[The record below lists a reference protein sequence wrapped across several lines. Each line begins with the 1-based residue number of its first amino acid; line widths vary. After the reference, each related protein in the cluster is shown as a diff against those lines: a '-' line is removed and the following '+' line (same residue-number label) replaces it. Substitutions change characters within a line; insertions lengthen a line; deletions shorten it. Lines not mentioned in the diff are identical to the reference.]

1 MAATEK
7 EKKKIQD
14 FGDKIGG
21 SRKDAW
27 RKGGLK
33 PANLAEM
40 TPEEIGKHVNKASV
54 WPAPD
59 YAEMIEGGVSP
70 EVALSLK
77 LLRDSVPNTPW
88 EEAESYSS
96 NPDPGDSDF
105 SYYVAAVSRLKE
117 AFDDACTV
125 EEMQAAATAISQDKI
140 RGPYMVLKKL
150 RRSLEVIQSDGT
162 VEKTRAAV
170 LFKKKSPNWP
180 DKEAM
185 WKKMARRRGHEVKA
199 HPEKA
204 DSFWISDY
212 TWQEKPRDSN
222 KFYPTREEAEA
233 TLKKMMEGRINKAT
247 EGTDIPAV
255 LESIE
260 RIGPDYR
267 NGQDITE
274 EDFQN
279 VFGFRGGEFGNW
291 TNQRDRQVN
300 LNYAFD
306 SLCDLADVAGIDRKD
321 ISLDGSLAIA
331 FGARGRGGNA
341 RAHYEPGRD
350 VINLTKLSGA
360 GALAHEWFHA
370 LDHHINKKATVMA
383 ERRSK
388 TGALADRQDALAKK
402 MAAFARSIQEL
413 DRVMPGTLH
422 CSADELAEKLA
433 AATKLSPIETTEGII
448 RKTFAEAG
456 KPFTMSEEE
465 IARTSFR
472 VPMVTGLAMP
482 GDAASPPKFFERPI
496 KYHGLRQGLLDGGDE
511 ALNDLSESQKIALLF
526 YEIEDAVGMVGRLR
540 SRAEL
545 AAAIFEATL
554 TQSGRSRDWSSVD
567 KLTHADDAFAGIATK
582 WDGDKESP
590 SVVQSFQDLATSLAA
605 VTGRM
610 RRRNLTVADR
620 LKRADSEIGTGQQQA
635 RAWLTS
641 ALRRIKGEFPS
652 VDLIEKVFASLMAP
666 AQKAATAD
674 PSSRREEDCRFLRE
688 AEKVLSSLP
697 IICGS
702 KKRVTSQEENNIL
715 HWLDVWKRNVI
726 EKEGL
731 LNAPA
736 EWMGQGKRTEGSNFY
751 GRSIKLDRN
760 RKVYFSLPH
769 EMGAR
774 AFESWVFDRLEAA
787 GRRCDYLTDPAK
799 RPPALAPGEAEP
811 DTCWYPL
818 GDDRKEIGAALTRF
832 SARFAMSNG
841 YSPRVCMADKTAYI
855 HYCSQEAKEEEQEG
869 LQESFD
875 MTLEEFQ
882 NRLGEEMLSAGP
894 GVITDWMVEVGY
906 RPEDKDTGYRRWHE
920 LTGNIP
926 DEDSIEEVGIAASI

>member
-1 MAATEK
+1 
-7 EKKKIQD
+7 
-14 FGDKIGG
+14 
-21 SRKDAW
+21 
-27 RKGGLK
+27 
-33 PANLAEM
+33 
-40 TPEEIGKHVNKASV
+40 
-54 WPAPD
+54 
-59 YAEMIEGGVSP
+59 
-70 EVALSLK
+70 
-77 LLRDSVPNTPW
+77 
-88 EEAESYSS
+88 
-96 NPDPGDSDF
+96 
-105 SYYVAAVSRLKE
+105 
-117 AFDDACTV
+117 
-125 EEMQAAATAISQDKI
+125 
-140 RGPYMVLKKL
+140 
-150 RRSLEVIQSDGT
+150 
-162 VEKTRAAV
+162 
-170 LFKKKSPNWP
+170 
-180 DKEAM
+180 M
-185 WKKMARRRGHEVKA
+185 WKKMARRRGHEVKE

-233 TLKKMMEGRINKAT
+233 TLKKMMEGSINKST

-306 SLCDLADVAGIDRKD
+306 ALCDLADVAGIDRKD

-331 FGARGRGGNA
+331 FGARGCGGNA

-370 LDHHINKKATVMA
+370 LDHHINKKMTVMA
-383 ERRSK
+383 ERRLK
-388 TGALADRQDALAKK
+388 TGALFDIQNALEKK
-402 MAAFARSIQEL
+402 MAAFARSIQGL
-413 DRVMPGTLH
+413 DRAMPGTLH

-433 AATKLSPIETTEGII
+433 AATKHSPNETTESII

-465 IARTSFR
+465 IALTSFR
-472 VPMVTGLAMP
+472 VPIVDGLAMP
-482 GDAASPPKFFERPI
+482 GDAASPKFFERPI
-496 KYHGLRQGLLDGGDE
+496 KYHGLRQGLLDGGEEDLN
-511 ALNDLSESQKIALLF
+511 ALSQSQKIALFF
-526 YEIEDAVGMVGRLR
+526 YEIEDAVGRVGRLR
-540 SRAEL
+540 SRAEHS
-545 AAAIFEATL
+545 AASFEATL
-554 TQSGRSRDWSSVD
+554 TQNGRSRDWSSVD
-567 KLTHADDAFAGIATK
+567 KLTHADDAFAGIATQ
-582 WDGDKESP
+582 WDGDPESP
-590 SVVQSFQDLATSLAA
+590 VVARSAQDLTKALAA

-610 RRRNLTVADR
+610 RCRSLTVADR
-620 LKRADSEIGTGQQQA
+620 LKCADDAIGTGQQQA
-635 RAWLTS
+635 RAWLAS

-652 VDLIEKVFASLMAP
+652 VDSIEKVFASLMAP

-674 PSSRREEDCRFLRE
+674 PSSRREEDCRFQRE
-688 AEKVLSSLP
+688 AEKVLSALP
-697 IICGS
+697 SICGS
-702 KKRVTSQEENNIL
+702 KKRVTSQEEHNIL
-715 HWLDVWKRNVI
+715 YWLDCWKRNVI

-731 LNAPA
+731 LNAPT
-736 EWMGQGKRTEGSNFY
+736 EWMGQGKSKEDSNFY
-751 GRSIKLDRN
+751 RRSLKLDRN

-799 RPPALAPGEAEP
+799 RPPTLVPGAAEP
-811 DTCWYPL
+811 DTCRYPL
-818 GDDRKEIGAALTRF
+818 GEDRKEIGAALTRF
-832 SARFAMSNG
+832 AARFAMSNG

-926 DEDSIEEVGIAASI
+926 DEDSVEEVGIAASM